1 MIKMTFK
8 INTHENVYIPAED
21 SYLLAEN
28 LEIKEGQSVLEIGTG
43 SGIVA
48 MYASKLTDKVTAT
61 DINFDAITVAE
72 ENFKNNDIDN
82 IELLFGN
89 LFEPVKNRKFDVI
102 LFNTPYLPTE
112 EGEVIDSNLN
122 YAFDGGL
129 NGRKVIDL
137 FLNEVKN
144 HLNDGG
150 IVQLIQS
157 SFSDND
163 ETLNRLD
170 ELGFIAE
177 IAKKEHYFFE
187 DITLINAYK
196 IWKRWLKMEVWKTS
210 VITGI
215 GLIILGIIFIILRGH
230 ISIWLAIVIILGI
243 IDIALGLFRKK
254 VGEN

>member
-1 MIKMTFK
+1 MQDFIIDTDD
-8 INTHENVYIPAED
+8 NVYVPAED

-28 LEIKEGQSVLEIGTG
+28 LQIKEGQSVLEIGTG

-48 MYASKLTDKVTAT
+48 MYASRLTDKITVT
-61 DINFDAITVAE
+61 DINFDACELARK
-72 ENFKNNDIDN
+72 NFRQNN
-82 IELLFGN
+82 IENIEILWGN
-89 LFEPVKNRKFDVI
+89 MFEVVENRKFDVI

-112 EGEVIDSNLN
+112 EDEVLDNTIN

-150 IVQLIQS
+150 IVQMIQS
-157 SFSDND
+157 SLSGND
-163 ETLNRLD
+163 ETLSKLD

-177 IAKKEHYFFE
+177 IGASEHFFFE

-196 IWKRWLKMEVWKTS
+196 I
-210 VITGI
+210 
-215 GLIILGIIFIILRGH
+215 
-230 ISIWLAIVIILGI
+230 
-243 IDIALGLFRKK
+243 
-254 VGEN
+254 

>member
-1 MIKMTFK
+1 MINMDFI
-8 INTHENVYIPAED
+8 INTHENVYISAED

-28 LEIKEGQSVLEIGTG
+28 LEIEYGKSVLEIGTG

-61 DINFDAITVAE
+61 DINFDAIQLAE
-72 ENFKNNDIDN
+72 SNFKANNIDN
-82 IELLFGN
+82 VELLFGN
-89 LFEPVKNRKFDVI
+89 LFEPVKDRKFDVI

-112 EGEVIDSNLN
+112 EGEIIEDNLN

-157 SFSDND
+157 SLSDND
-163 ETLNRLD
+163 ETLNKLD

-187 DITLINAYK
+187 DIVLINGY
-196 IWKRWLKMEVWKTS
+196 
-210 VITGI
+210 
-215 GLIILGIIFIILRGH
+215 LI
-230 ISIWLAIVIILGI
+230 
-243 IDIALGLFRKK
+243 
-254 VGEN
+254 

>member
-1 MIKMTFK
+1 MTFI

-28 LEIKEGQSVLEIGTG
+28 LEVENGKSVLEIGTG

-61 DINFDAITVAE
+61 DINFDAIQLAE
-72 ENFKNNDIDN
+72 SNFKANNIDN
-82 IELLFGN
+82 VELLFGN
-89 LFEPVKNRKFDVI
+89 LFEPVKDRKFDVI

-112 EGEVIDSNLN
+112 EGEVIEDNLN

-157 SFSDND
+157 SLSDND
-163 ETLNRLD
+163 ETLNKLD

-177 IAKKEHYFFE
+177 ITKKEHYFFE
-187 DITLINAYK
+187 DIVLINGY
-196 IWKRWLKMEVWKTS
+196 
-210 VITGI
+210 
-215 GLIILGIIFIILRGH
+215 LI
-230 ISIWLAIVIILGI
+230 
-243 IDIALGLFRKK
+243 
-254 VGEN
+254 

>member
-1 MIKMTFK
+1 MFFMDFVIDTDD
-8 INTHENVYIPAED
+8 NVYVPAED

-28 LEIKEGQSVLEIGTG
+28 LEIKPGESVLEIGTG

-48 MYASKLTDKVTAT
+48 MYASRFTDKITVT
-61 DINFDAITVAE
+61 DVNFDACELARR
-72 ENFKNNDIDN
+72 NFELNGIDGVE
-82 IELLFGN
+82 ILFGN
-89 LFEPVKNRKFDVI
+89 LFDVVEDRKFDVI

-112 EGEVIDSNLN
+112 EDEVIDDTIN

-150 IVQLIQS
+150 IVQMIQS

-187 DITLINAYK
+187 DIVLINGY
-196 IWKRWLKMEVWKTS
+196 
-210 VITGI
+210 
-215 GLIILGIIFIILRGH
+215 LI
-230 ISIWLAIVIILGI
+230 
-243 IDIALGLFRKK
+243 
-254 VGEN
+254 